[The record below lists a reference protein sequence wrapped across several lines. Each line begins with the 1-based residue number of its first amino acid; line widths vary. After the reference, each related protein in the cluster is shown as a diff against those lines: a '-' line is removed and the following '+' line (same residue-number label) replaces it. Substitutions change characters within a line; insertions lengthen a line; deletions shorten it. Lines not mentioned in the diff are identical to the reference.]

1 MKTKEEI
8 PPSPPFSPGYTVH
21 SLYSIAVVP
30 MFLTLPSYFSHEIQ
44 AQQDEK
50 KCLTYY
56 SVEVSAE
63 RSGDLNITCTL
74 YYITMS
80 GCQADNIKI
89 TD

>member
-1 MKTKEEI
+1 
-8 PPSPPFSPGYTVH
+8 
-21 SLYSIAVVP
+21 

-63 RSGDLNITCTL
+63 RSGDLKITCTL
-74 YYITMS
+74 YDNNVMLS
-80 GCQADNIKI
+80 GL
-89 TD
+89 